1 MAEQQQKGT
10 ISYDPATTNSLLEKM
25 YESRNAFPFDTE
37 AAAESPK
44 GITSGAVYA
53 ALNELKG
60 ATTLNKGYWPDLN
73 TLQTGIP
80 VAEEGSIAYVGGN
93 APYAVYRWASGGW
106 TDTGQ
111 TFTPEVSPGNFYTK
125 QEVDGMRQTL
135 EASVA
140 DAAVG
145 ANYAVLEYTTS
156 VAVTRMQVPL
166 EVRKAGYMIGYD
178 PGTGFTKEV
187 YIGTSTD
194 NAEWQKDGNWK
205 TELPEQDVA
214 ALAEQAQSSAGA
226 AAGSASAASGSAQ
239 AAQTAAE
246 EAAGLVQAAQDSI
259 AATETAA
266 QDAITSMQEATGQA
280 VSEAQAAAG
289 NANAAADEANAAAQS
304 ANAAAES
311 IGEKQGAGKP
321 LANGSEVFNDL
332 ENNSVEGAAYAHA
345 EGKHVYAWGDSS
357 HAEGSGGAIRE
368 SANLTPDSAKEAVEA
383 AWNVNQT
390 ATLPAGQQ
398 FMMAWGENSH
408 AEGKDNL
415 VTGKNSHAGGHANK
429 VTGANSMVSGHQ
441 NVADGDCNLVEGAYN
456 TVGKKLSEPSSAED
470 QWDGSCNVVAGRRHT
485 VKGKGNT
492 VTGMTNSAPV
502 GTAVTGNDNLVHGSA
517 SVAGDGNF
525 AMSSMKDADSGAS
538 VNTVSGSRN
547 FAFRADVEGD
557 DNVVISPISNN
568 EAKGTGNVIVKG
580 AVVKEGD
587 DPDAPLSVNTGNIVI
602 GGYVYVP
609 EGGSAGSNVVID
621 GTVNSP
627 SSPANARHN
636 VVIKGTAYGGSNVV
650 IGNAAKAGSGG
661 ASVQN
666 AVAIGNGVAAAS
678 SAVAIGLGTAE
689 GEYSAAMGYEAR
701 STGRYAVSL
710 GNGNEAAGE
719 SSFST
724 GKGNVAR
731 GDQSV
736 AAGFQ
741 SYALGN
747 YAIALGGGA
756 VAVTEEEIAQIE
768 SLEEA
773 VRPLFFY
780 SLYNGKWAE
789 QEEATGTADSFH
801 MAYGKGSAVTG
812 KDNLAAGNYSSAH
825 GYGTVSYGECQFTVG
840 TFNAPSISS
849 KRVLFCVGNGTAN
862 DARSNAFSVYGTGDA
877 YLAGTLSQSSD
888 IRLKDNVKDLE
899 VKGTLRLREWDW
911 KDGRGHSWGFVADE
925 AETLYPEMVSMNAN
939 GYKSLDY
946 NAALCAKMAELEK
959 RIEKLEKENA
969 ELKEEN
975 RGKCIA
981 IASKRS

>member
-1 MAEQQQKGT
+1 MAEKQQTGI

-25 YESRNAFPFDTE
+25 YGSRNAFPFDTE
-37 AAAESPK
+37 AKPESER

-111 TFTPEVSPGNFYTK
+111 TFTPEVSPGDFYTK

-145 ANYAVLEYTTS
+145 ANYAVLDYVTS

-178 PGTGFTKEV
+178 PGTGFKKEV

-332 ENNSVEGAAYAHA
+332 ENNSVGNASYAHA
-345 EGKHVYAWGDSS
+345 EGNVTYAWGDSS
-357 HAEGSGGAIRE
+357 HAEGSGGAIKDSKGVTPE
-368 SANLTPDSAKEAVEA
+368 SSKEDIEA
-383 AWNVNQT
+383 AWQIHQT
-390 ATLPAGQQ
+390 MTLPNDLFQ
-398 FMMAWGENSH
+398 MAWGENSH

-415 VTGKNSHAGGHANK
+415 VTGANSHAGGHANK
-429 VTGANSMVSGHQ
+429 VTGDNNHVSGHQ
-441 NVADGDCNLVEGAYN
+441 NVVKGKNNVVGGKFHNVEDNPSYGTEGGEGGNLVAGTRCTVKGHGNIASGKWNAGCEVTGSNNAVNGGATVTGDCNAVMTEG
-456 TVGKKLSEPSSAED
+456 G
-470 QWDGSCNVVAGRRHT
+470 
-485 VKGKGNT
+485 T
-492 VTGMTNSAPV
+492 VTGDHNLAFGNSATIEGSYNMTRG
-502 GTAVTGNDNLVHGSA
+502 GTAKGNGNIAFSGSVHIGQAYGDCNAAFFGKAGSEDA
-517 SVAGDGNF
+517 PVSYTFLAGAGNR
-525 AMSSMKDADSGAS
+525 SEADYSAAIGNG
-538 VNTVSGSRN
+538 NTVSGMYA
-547 FAFRADVEGD
+547 FAAGRDNRA
-557 DNVVISPISNN
+557 S
-568 EAKGTGNVIVKG
+568 GN
-580 AVVKEGD
+580 
-587 DPDAPLSVNTGNIVI
+587 
-602 GGYVYVP
+602 
-609 EGGSAGSNVVID
+609 
-621 GTVNSP
+621 
-627 SSPANARHN
+627 SS
-636 VVIKGTAYGGSNVV
+636 S
-650 IGNAAKAGSGG
+650 
-661 ASVQN
+661 
-666 AVAIGNGVAAAS
+666 
-678 SAVAIGLGTAE
+678 
-689 GEYSAAMGYEAR
+689 
-701 STGRYAVSL
+701 SL
-710 GNGNEAAGE
+710 GA
-719 SSFST
+719 
-724 GKGNVAR
+724 GNVAR

-768 SLEEA
+768 SQEEA
-773 VRPLFFY
+773 VRPL
-780 SLYNGKWAE
+780 SLYALYNSKWAE

-840 TFNAPSISS
+840 TFNAPLSS
-849 KRVLFCVGNGTAN
+849 SERVLFCVGNGTAN
-862 DARSNAFSVYGTGDA
+862 DARSNAFSVYDTGDA

-888 IRLKDNVKDLE
+888 IRLKDNVKDIE

-946 NAALCAKMAELEK
+946 NAALCAKLAE
-959 RIEKLEKENA
+959 LEKENA

-975 RGKCIA
+975 RALRKEFDAFKSAMAEEIGKL
-981 IASKRS
+981 KGMMK